1 MGEVL
6 EPSFIT
12 TLDIPVER
20 ILRKAQE
27 AGLTTVV
34 VMGWDENESLYFA
47 SSVSD
52 GGEVL
57 WLMEKC
63 KRDLLD
69 AGS

>member
-1 MGEVL
+1 MGEVV

-12 TLDIPVER
+12 RLDIPVER
-20 ILRKAQE
+20 ILRKATE
-27 AGLTTVV
+27 ANLTTVV
-34 VMGWDENESLYFA
+34 VMGYDANGDEYFA

-63 KRDLLD
+63 KKRLLAVGD
-69 AGS
+69 

>member
-1 MGEVL
+1 MGEVV

-20 ILRKAQE
+20 ILRKAQD

-34 VMGWDENESLYFA
+34 VMGWDAEGDLYFA

-63 KRDLLD
+63 KKDLLAVGD
-69 AGS
+69 

>member
-1 MGEVL
+1 MGEVI

-12 TLDIPVER
+12 KLDIPVER

-34 VMGWDENESLYFA
+34 VMGWDADGDTYFA
-47 SSVSD
+47 SSVAD

-57 WLMEKC
+57 WLMEMC
-63 KRDLLD
+63 KKDLL
-69 AGS
+69 AIGS